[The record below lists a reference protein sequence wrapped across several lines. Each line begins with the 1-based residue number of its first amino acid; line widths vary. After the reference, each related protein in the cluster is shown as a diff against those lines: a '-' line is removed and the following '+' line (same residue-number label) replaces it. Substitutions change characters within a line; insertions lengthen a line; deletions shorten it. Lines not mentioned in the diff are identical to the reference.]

1 MDTAFLADDCSRA
14 NYVRVLMQN
23 FGCTYI
29 CLWSYL
35 PPPSNCLKFLD
46 GFYNEEKNQPSSSSG
61 TSLAHRLFDGYRGS
75 LFFVLDND
83 HVPGFAFRNNL
94 PYFHLQE
101 PDLQRMASNQTQ
113 RQFYQEARIQAVVFM
128 GCKSGEIELGF
139 SNESQQVNINMETM
153 KTWFPEDFARQ
164 LSPQTE
170 IPPRPND
177 QNNPPSS
184 SSSSLI
190 SLTMDSPE
198 YSSLLFSLPMSTTSS
213 SSSQIPETSHT
224 ESTSLQPLIT
234 PTMPHQQAMQA
245 FARLRNIQ
253 FPSPESEAA
262 AMTRAMLA
270 VLSSPS
276 SSSSTSHQPPPPI
289 NLQPHQFAH
298 SMNPKASLF
307 KKYAPPLGP
316 NTQINAR
323 SGSRQSMLKRSFSFF
338 TNLNIFMRNRQRMQE
353 NRPSSTQLHHMM
365 SERKRRE
372 KLNESF
378 HALRSLLP
386 PGTKK
391 DKASVLTTTREYLTS
406 LQSQISELTKRIQQL
421 EAQVLPSSAKELAN
435 GAETEAGGSSSSI
448 TERVS
453 VRVSQVSESTSSEEG
468 QLVDLR
474 VILRTHRSAEDVVIR
489 ILEFLKRV
497 NGIRLLS
504 MEADSH
510 ITKSSPTI
518 RVTLRL
524 RVDQGNEWDESAF
537 QEAVRRF
544 VEDLS
549 N

>member
-75 LFFVLDND
+75 LFFVLDNE
-83 HVPGFAFRNNL
+83 NNL

-365 SERKRRE
+365 SERKR
-372 KLNESF
+372 
-378 HALRSLLP
+378 H
-386 PGTKK
+386 
-391 DKASVLTTTREYLTS
+391 KASVLTTTREYLTS